1 MFEAIVYRV
10 VVSTLGAILQEEHL
24 AKEAIQKWNT
34 ERAEVAGKLFLSVPE
49 DTTVSPDLY
58 VVVIDSYVD
67 TAKVDKLIATGKL
80 IAFFFSQYHDP
91 NNSMQAEID
100 KVDAFKETMKDRYR
114 CVDYN
119 GAIEYEN
126 ALVSV
131 IESFGK

>member
-1 MFEAIVYRV
+1 MFEAKVYRV

-24 AKEAIQKWNT
+24 VKDTIQRWNIECAEKEEK
-34 ERAEVAGKLFLSVPE
+34 VFLTVPE
-49 DTTVSPDLY
+49 DASVAPDLY

-67 TAKVDKLIATGKL
+67 TAKVDKLIATGRP

-100 KVDAFKETMKDRYR
+100 KVDAFKETVKDKYC

-119 GAIEYEN
+119 AAQEF
-126 ALVSV
+126 ASTLVSV
-131 IESFGK
+131 LDGFGK